1 MDIVLSKDLL
11 SIIGLCILTAVHL
24 LCGKQKWWQFF
35 EAHGW
40 VSFSAGASVAYVFI
54 HVFPEIS
61 LLQQQHIG
69 NPSLQHSNHFFNQ
82 PLYLMAM
89 GGICLPYLLDTLEL
103 SYTEQKKKCHKQ
115 IHKSIY
121 VIRKLLYVLY
131 NMMVA
136 YMIVNRHNE
145 SILSMKII
153 IIVLSL
159 HFIVLNANF
168 KEIYHDLFTNH
179 IRWFA
184 IIGLIL
190 GAILGKTIILPGFIL
205 AYVFSLI
212 GGVITYI
219 ALKQELPKTN
229 HHSPFHFL
237 AGIVCFSLLI
247 LSIPYF
253 SQTH

>member
-1 MDIVLSKDLL
+1 MNILLDKDVATFVGL
-11 SIIGLCILTAVHL
+11 SILAAVHFF
-24 LCGKQKWWQFF
+24 CGKPKWWQFF

-40 VSFSAGASVAYVFI
+40 ISFSAGASVAYVFI

-61 LLQQQHIG
+61 LLQQQHISVS
-69 NPSLQHSNHFFNQ
+69 NQQHYNRFFNQ

-89 GGICLPYLLDTLEL
+89 GGICLPYLLDSLEL
-103 SYTEQKKKCHKQ
+103 NYTEQEKKCHKQ
-115 IHKSIY
+115 VHRGIY

-145 SILSMKII
+145 GILSMKII
-153 IIVLSL
+153 IVVLSM

-168 KEIYHDLFTNH
+168 KEIYHDLFTKH

-184 IIGLIL
+184 ISGLIL
-190 GAILGKTIILPGFIL
+190 GAVLGKTIYLPGFVL
-205 AYVFSLI
+205 AYVFALI
-212 GGVITYI
+212 GGIITYI
-219 ALKQELPKTN
+219 SLKQELPKTN

-237 AGIVCFSLLI
+237 AGVVCFSLLI
-247 LSIPYF
+247 LSVPYF
-253 SQTH
+253 SQAH